1 MSDHVDSLPNI
12 FTRQST
18 GDTKFDLVM
27 RTRELA
33 QLEELLK
40 QIYTYSADERRAW
53 VAANGDFLSLAFEQ
67 FISEAS
73 RTLQDLSL
81 DDETLNLSRDLVMS
95 LRETGELL
103 DGLVSKGSR
112 LRS

>member
-1 MSDHVDSLPNI
+1 MSSFMPNI

-18 GDTKFDLVM
+18 GDTKFDLAM
-27 RTRELA
+27 RARELE

-40 QIYTYSADERRAW
+40 QIYTYSSDERKAW
-53 VAANGDFLSLAFEQ
+53 VAENGEFLSFAFEQ
-67 FISEAS
+67 FISDAS
-73 RTLQDLSL
+73 QSLQTFSL
-81 DDETLNLSRDLVMS
+81 DDETLSLSRDLVMS

-103 DGLVSKGSR
+103 DGLVAKGQR

>member
-1 MSDHVDSLPNI
+1 MTDFLPNI
-12 FTRQST
+12 FTRQTT
-18 GDTKFDLVM
+18 GDTKFDILL

-33 QLEELLK
+33 QLEALLK
-40 QIYTYSADERRAW
+40 QIYTYSAGERRNW
-53 VAANGDFLSLAFEQ
+53 VQANGDFLSLAFEQ

-73 RTLQDLSL
+73 QTLQELSL

-103 DGLVSKGSR
+103 EGLVAKGQR

>member
-1 MSDHVDSLPNI
+1 MTDFLPNI

-18 GDTKFDLVM
+18 GDTKFDLVV
-27 RTRELA
+27 RTRELH
-33 QLEELLK
+33 QLELLLK
-40 QIYTYSADERRAW
+40 SIYAFSPDERKAW
-53 VAANGDFLSLAFEQ
+53 MNENGDFLSLAFEQ

-73 RTLQDLSL
+73 ETLQDLSF
-81 DDETLNLSRDLVMS
+81 DDETLDLSRELVVS

-103 DGLVSKGSR
+103 EGLVAKGRR